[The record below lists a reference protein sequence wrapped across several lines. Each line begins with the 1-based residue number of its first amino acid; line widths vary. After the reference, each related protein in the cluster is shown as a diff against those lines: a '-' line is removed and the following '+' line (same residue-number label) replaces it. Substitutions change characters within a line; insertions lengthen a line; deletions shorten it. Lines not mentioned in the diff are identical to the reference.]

1 MADLK
6 VSDCLSI
13 EECASVFESHHELAH
28 RLLIKASSKE
38 SDIVEKVASIMN
50 KYFPSSEET
59 SLLKGMLN

>member
-6 VSDCLSI
+6 GSDCLTI
-13 EECASVFESHHELAH
+13 EECASVFESHHEWAH
-28 RLLIKASSKE
+28 RLLIKAALKE

-59 SLLKGMLN
+59 SLLKGILM